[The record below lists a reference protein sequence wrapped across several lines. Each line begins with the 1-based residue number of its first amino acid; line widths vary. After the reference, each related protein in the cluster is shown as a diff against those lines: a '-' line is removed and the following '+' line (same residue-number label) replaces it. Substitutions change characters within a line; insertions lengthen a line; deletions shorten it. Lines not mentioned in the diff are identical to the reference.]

1 MVRPVRVATLL
12 LAGAA
17 ALSLSGCQKA
27 DDTSSTLK
35 VDDFVIAT
43 VSPNPATAD
52 GPGTGQFYRVVIGN
66 NQPDEIREY
75 QYHVTFGLGIT
86 INNNATSDSVK
97 LTFPA
102 TITSASA
109 VAHQASGGII
119 TPPSGTD
126 AEYSKFV
133 INSSSSSTINAVNGV
148 INMTWEGWYTLPSQ
162 RKEAVVV
169 VTLNF
174 TDDSST
180 PKTFTKTVN
189 VQVAP

>member
-1 MVRPVRVATLL
+1 MFRRVRVAMLL
-12 LAGAA
+12 LGGAA
-17 ALSLSGCQKA
+17 VSLAGCQKT
-27 DDTSSTLK
+27 DSTDSTLK
-35 VDDFVIAT
+35 VDDFVAST
-43 VSPNPATAD
+43 PTPNPATAD

-75 QYHVTFGLGIT
+75 QYHVAFGLGTT
-86 INNNATSDSVK
+86 INNNATSSSVD

-102 TITSASA
+102 TVSSASA
-109 VAHQASGGII
+109 VVHQASGGII
-119 TPPSGTD
+119 VPPPSTD
-126 AEYSKFV
+126 AEYSKC
-133 INSSSSSTINAVNGV
+133 NLASSSASSITAVNGV
-148 INMTWEGWYTLPSQ
+148 INMNWDCWYTLPSG

-189 VQVAP
+189 ENIAP